1 MDAAA
6 FHIRIVGPESVTTV
20 AEQAVDG
27 ITAML
32 LPDDIEVSETV
43 QRVQDGDGA
52 RHPLLWAWAS
62 SARTSPSIRVWVGAG
77 AVTVVELVVAGID
90 RITAGIGP

>member
-1 MDAAA
+1 VQQLSGRLATAA

-32 LPDDIEVSETV
+32 LPDDIEAEFRDVYARFRETCAPEPQHRLV
-43 QRVQDGDGA
+43 EIAEEVLYRGS
-52 RHPLLWAWAS
+52 W
-62 SARTSPSIRVWVGAG
+62 
-77 AVTVVELVVAGID
+77 TVRSTFIL
-90 RITAGIGP
+90 